1 MIDTVNKYDFV
12 DRFRS
17 SDSYANNF
25 SYEGLSALFDYL
37 EDYEND
43 TGVQIEFDLVALCCD
58 FTEYENIQEIKD
70 SYSYSYLD
78 IESLEDLEGYTTV
91 IPVYNLDGS
100 LSDRLI
106 IQNF

>member
-1 MIDTVNKYDFV
+1 MIDTVNKYDFI

-37 EDYEND
+37 EDYEDD
-43 TGVQIEFDLVALCCD
+43 TGEQIEFDLVALCCD
-58 FTEYENIQEIKD
+58 FAEYEDIEDIKYH
-70 SYSYSYLD
+70 YSD
-78 IESLEDLEGYTTV
+78 IESLEDLERHTTV
-91 IPVYNLDGS
+91 IQVYNLDGS

>member
-1 MIDTVNKYDFV
+1 MIDTVNKYDFI

-37 EDYEND
+37 EEFEDD
-43 TGVQIEFDLVALCCD
+43 TGEQIEFDLVALCCD
-58 FTEYENIQEIKD
+58 FTEYENFQEIRD
-70 SYSYSYLD
+70 NYSD
-78 IESLEDLEGYTTV
+78 IESMEDLEGYTTV
-91 IPVYNLDGS
+91 IQVYNLDGS

>member
-1 MIDTVNKYDFV
+1 MIDTVNKYDFI

-37 EDYEND
+37 EDYED
-43 TGVQIEFDLVALCCD
+43 STGEPLEFDLVMLCCD
-58 FTEYENIQEIKD
+58 FTEYENFQEIRD
-70 SYSYSYLD
+70 NYSD

>member
-1 MIDTVNKYDFV
+1 MIDTVNKYDFI

-37 EDYEND
+37 EDYEDD
-43 TGVQIEFDLVALCCD
+43 TGEQVEFDLVALCCD
-58 FTEYENIQEIKD
+58 FTEHEDIEDIKYH
-70 SYSYSYLD
+70 YSD
-78 IESLEDLEGYTTV
+78 IESLEDLERHTTV

>member
-1 MIDTVNKYDFV
+1 MIDTVNKYDFI

-37 EDYEND
+37 EDYED
-43 TGVQIEFDLVALCCD
+43 STGELLEFDLVMLCCD
-58 FTEYENIQEIKD
+58 FTEYENFQEIRD
-70 SYSYSYLD
+70 NYSD

-91 IPVYNLDGS
+91 IPIYNLDGS

>member
-1 MIDTVNKYDFV
+1 MIDTINKYDFI

-25 SYEGLSALFDYL
+25 SYEGLSALFEYL
-37 EDYEND
+37 EDYEDD
-43 TGVQIEFDLVALCCD
+43 TGEQIEFDLVALCCD
-58 FTEYENIQEIKD
+58 FTEYENIQEIRD
-70 SYSYSYLD
+70 NYSD

>member
-1 MIDTVNKYDFV
+1 MIDTINKYNFI

-25 SYEGLSALFDYL
+25 SYKGLSALFDYL
-37 EDYEND
+37 EGYEDD
-43 TGVQIEFDLVALCCD
+43 TGEQIEFDLVALCCD
-58 FTEYENIQEIKD
+58 FTEYENLQEIKD
-70 SYSYSYLD
+70 NYSD

>member
-1 MIDTVNKYDFV
+1 MIDTINKYNFI

-37 EDYEND
+37 EDYEDD
-43 TGVQIEFDLVALCCD
+43 TGEQIEFDLVALCCD
-58 FTEYENIQEIKD
+58 FTEYENLQEIKD
-70 SYSYSYLD
+70 NYSD

>member
-1 MIDTVNKYDFV
+1 MIDTINKYNFI

-25 SYEGLSALFDYL
+25 SYEGLSALFEYL
-37 EDYEND
+37 EDYEDD
-43 TGVQIEFDLVALCCD
+43 TGEQVEFDLVALCCD

-70 SYSYSYLD
+70 NYSD

>member
-1 MIDTVNKYDFV
+1 MIDTINKYNFI

-37 EDYEND
+37 EGYEDD
-43 TGVQIEFDLVALCCD
+43 TGEQIEFDLVALCCD
-58 FTEYENIQEIKD
+58 FTEYENLQEIKD
-70 SYSYSYLD
+70 NYSD

>member
-1 MIDTVNKYDFV
+1 MIDTINKYNFI

-37 EDYEND
+37 EDYEDD
-43 TGVQIEFDLVALCCD
+43 TGEQIEFDLVALCCD
-58 FTEYENIQEIKD
+58 FTEYENLQEIKD
-70 SYSYSYLD
+70 NYSD
-78 IESLEDLEGYTTV
+78 IESLEDLEGYTV
-91 IPVYNLDGS
+91 VVPVYNLNGS

>member
-1 MIDTVNKYDFV
+1 MIDTINKYDFI

-37 EDYEND
+37 EDYEDD
-43 TGVQIEFDLVALCCD
+43 TGEQVEFDLVALCCD
-58 FTEYENIQEIKD
+58 FGEYENIQEIKD
-70 SYSYSYLD
+70 NYSD
-78 IESLEDLEGYTTV
+78 IESLEDLEGHTTV

>member
-1 MIDTVNKYDFV
+1 MIDTINKYNFI

-37 EDYEND
+37 EDYEDD
-43 TGVQIEFDLVALCCD
+43 TGEKIEFDLVALCCD
-58 FTEYENIQEIKD
+58 FTEYENLQEIKD
-70 SYSYSYLD
+70 NYSD
-78 IESLEDLEGYTTV
+78 IESLEDLEGYTV
-91 IPVYNLDGS
+91 VVPVYNLDGS

>member
-1 MIDTVNKYDFV
+1 MIDTINKYNFI

-37 EDYEND
+37 ENYEDD
-43 TGVQIEFDLVALCCD
+43 TGEQIEFDLVALCCD
-58 FTEYENIQEIKD
+58 FTEYENLQEIKD
-70 SYSYSYLD
+70 NYSD